1 MDENIYTTNVEM
13 KPQKPF
19 SRGFGFLL
27 GLGIF
32 LTGFVSIPGVLFV
45 VMGIGEQAWKEMG
58 MCQFVTLAVWYAC
71 ILCCFVFMIKIKIDQ
86 TYFSKLLVRCVR
98 IIGGMVTASS
108 FIFPRLSGYRDSGFE
123 IMHFG
128 SITLIDGSILM
139 IGVLLLIFAG
149 IIKEG
154 FSMQKELDEVL

>member
-19 SRGFGFLL
+19 FQRIQ
-27 GLGIF
+27 IF
-32 LTGFVSIPGVLFV
+32 TGTGDFSDRLCEYTRRFICCDGDRRTGMEGNGNVSIRNTGSLVRLH
-45 VMGIGEQAWKEMG
+45 
-58 MCQFVTLAVWYAC
+58 
-71 ILCCFVFMIKIKIDQ
+71 FMLLRVYDQ
-86 TYFSKLLVRCVR
+86 DQDRTYFSKLLVRCVR
-98 IIGGMVTASS
+98 IIGGMITASS
-108 FIFPRLSGYRDSGFE
+108 FILPRLSGYRDSGFE
-123 IMHFG
+123 IMHSG
-128 SITLIDGSILM
+128 SVTLIDGSILM

>member
-1 MDENIYTTNVEM
+1 
-13 KPQKPF
+13 
-19 SRGFGFLL
+19 
-27 GLGIF
+27 
-32 LTGFVSIPGVLFV
+32 
-45 VMGIGEQAWKEMG
+45 
-58 MCQFVTLAVWYAC
+58 
-71 ILCCFVFMIKIKIDQ
+71 MIKIKIDR

-98 IIGGMVTASS
+98 IIGGMITASS
-108 FIFPRLSGYRDSGFE
+108 FILPRLSGYRDSGFE

-128 SITLIDGSILM
+128 SVTLIDGSILM

>member
-19 SRGFGFLL
+19 SRGFRFLL

-32 LTGFVSIPGVLFV
+32 LTGVVSIPGVSFV

-58 MCQFVTLAVWYAC
+58 MCHFVTLAVWYAC
-71 ILCCFVFMIKIKIDQ
+71 ILCCFVFMIKIKIDR

-98 IIGGMVTASS
+98 IIGGMVTVSS

-128 SITLIDGSILM
+128 SVTLIDGSILM

>member
-1 MDENIYTTNVEM
+1 MEGNGN
-13 KPQKPF
+13 
-19 SRGFGFLL
+19 
-27 GLGIF
+27 
-32 LTGFVSIPGVLFV
+32 VSIRNTGSLVRLH
-45 VMGIGEQAWKEMG
+45 
-58 MCQFVTLAVWYAC
+58 
-71 ILCCFVFMIKIKIDQ
+71 LCCFVFMIKIKIDR

-98 IIGGMVTASS
+98 IIGGYGHG
-108 FIFPRLSGYRDSGFE
+108 IGLLYCPRLSGYRDSGFE

-128 SITLIDGSILM
+128 SVTLIDGSILM